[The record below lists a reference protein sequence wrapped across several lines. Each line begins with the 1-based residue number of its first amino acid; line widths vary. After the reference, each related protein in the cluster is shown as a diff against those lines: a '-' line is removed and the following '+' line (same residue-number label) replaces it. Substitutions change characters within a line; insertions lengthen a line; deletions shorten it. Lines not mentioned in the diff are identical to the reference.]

1 MSFSTTAL
9 RAVALPGLFL
19 LLLLAVTFS
28 LLIGAK
34 ALPVSVV
41 VDAFSGTCQSADC
54 TIVLDARLPRTLAG
68 LLVGGALGLAGALM
82 QTLTRNPLA
91 DPGLLGVNAGAS
103 FAIVLG
109 AALLGIASPEQ
120 QLLMAFCGAFMASL
134 IVAFTGS
141 QGGGQLSPVRLT
153 LAGVALAA
161 VLEGLTSGIA
171 LLNPDV
177 YDQLRFWQA
186 GSLDI
191 RTFTTL
197 KVVLAPVLI
206 AGIAALMLSRALNSL
221 SLGTDTAT
229 ALGSKVA
236 RTQIFGL
243 LIITVLCGS
252 ATAVVGP
259 IAVIGLMMPHISRW
273 LVGADH
279 RRSLPVT
286 LLATPSLLLFADII
300 GRLIVPGEMR
310 VSVVSAFIGAPVLIF
325 LVRRQRA
332 GGGR

>member
-1 MSFSTTAL
+1 MSCSVSAT
-9 RAVALPGLFL
+9 RAFAVPGLLLFL
-19 LLLLAVTFS
+19 VLTTVLS
-28 LLIGAK
+28 LVIGAK
-34 ALPVSVV
+34 SLPASVV
-41 VDAFSGTCQSADC
+41 LDALTDSCQSADC

-68 LLVGGALGLAGALM
+68 LLAGGALGLAGALM

-91 DPGLLGVNAGAS
+91 DPGILGVNAGAS

-109 AALLGIASPEQ
+109 AALFGFSSAQE
-120 QLLMAFCGAFMASL
+120 QLLMAFCGALVASL

-153 LAGVALAA
+153 LAGVALGA
-161 VLEGLTSGIA
+161 VLEGLSTGIA

-191 RTFTTL
+191 RSLQTL
-197 KVVLAPVLI
+197 KVVLIPVLI
-206 AGIAALMLSRALNSL
+206 AAAVALFLSRALNSL
-221 SLGTDTAT
+221 SLGSDTAT

-236 RTQIFGL
+236 RTQFIGL
-243 LIITVLCGS
+243 LVITVLCGS
-252 ATAVVGP
+252 ATAIVGP
-259 IAVIGLMMPHISRW
+259 IAFMMPHMARW

-279 RRSLPVT
+279 RWSLPVT
-286 LLATPSLLLFADII
+286 LLATPSLLLIADII
-300 GRLIVPGEMR
+300 GRLIVPGELR

-325 LVRRQRA
+325 LVRRKSR
-332 GGGR
+332 GGGA